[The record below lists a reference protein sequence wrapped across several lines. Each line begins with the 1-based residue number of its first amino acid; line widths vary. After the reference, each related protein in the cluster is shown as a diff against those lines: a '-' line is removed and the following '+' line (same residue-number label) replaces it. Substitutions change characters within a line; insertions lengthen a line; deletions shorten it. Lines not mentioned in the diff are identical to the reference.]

1 MISQLMNE
9 KLFKYVLILVVLSLA
24 TIGYSEEQCFGDDDF
39 SWPQLSQ
46 RSGLDVSC
54 LAYAG
59 TLPLDKYE
67 VVDVRTNASVSL
79 SLGPVKGARQ
89 LTVPELKYR
98 SEFKDASLLLV
109 DEGFDTSLMNYYC
122 HTLKQSGFTDV
133 KIAVGGIMALLQAYP
148 QLLMQQKAS
157 EFAYLLP
164 RQAYSI
170 VDNRKGSVVV
180 FKNSAEGST
189 LPAGAVVSS
198 REEVIND
205 IEHIQ
210 SQVKSAN
217 EWQPILL
224 IGSESDYAFYAA
236 QRKQQLTGVYFLK
249 GGLSAYDTHKQER
262 HNILARKELN
272 KVPPCQRR

>member
-1 MISQLMNE
+1 MSSQLMNE
-9 KLFKYVLILVVLSLA
+9 TLFKCVLILVVLSLA

-98 SEFKDASLLLV
+98 SELKDASLLLV

-133 KIAVGGIMALLQAYP
+133 KIAVGGIVALLQAQP
-148 QLLMQQKAS
+148 SFLAQSDIS
-157 EFAYLLP
+157 ELVYLIP

-170 VDNRKGSVVV
+170 LDVHRGRVVAFDGSSDTS
-180 FKNSAEGST
+180 K
-189 LPAGAVVSS
+189 LPANTVFIKRAD
-198 REEVIND
+198 VIA
-205 IEHIQ
+205 ELTKLQ
-210 SQVKSAN
+210 SHVAKIA
-217 EWQPILL
+217 EWQPVLL
-224 IGSESDYAFYAA
+224 VGSEADYQFYFS
-236 QRKQQLTGVYFLK
+236 QRKKPLTGVYLLR
-249 GGLSAYDTHKQER
+249 GGLSAYESYKQER
-262 HNILARKELN
+262 YNILARKELN